1 MAISCRV
8 VEQITQGRSQ
18 EMAGTSVAL
27 IVGGVVV
34 ACAAL
39 LWRNLK
45 SRRKA
50 AERAV
55 SYRCVGIEPGDRFHA
70 CDAVKAVGSRRF
82 LPGETPTLPLRAC
95 TADHC
100 SCRYA
105 HFDDRRVDN
114 RRIGRSRP
122 ASMPLQ
128 LVGWVERRHGRGRR
142 KADRQGGL
150 DEAQI
155 EAAIAEKRR
164 RRSG

>member
-1 MAISCRV
+1 
-8 VEQITQGRSQ
+8 
-18 EMAGTSVAL
+18 MAGTSVAL